1 MKPTNPARVPAA
13 LLLALLLL
21 LPGLAGAQAPRL
33 ESDSAVATAGYYRL
47 SWQGEAGRFLLEE
60 ATRADFADARVLYQ
74 GADLATLRSGQPDG
88 DYYYRIRA
96 LHEAGPSPWSEAVH
110 VEVRHHPLSRALTFL
125 LLGAI
130 VFLATLVLILRG
142 ETLTRSRPEGL

>member
-1 MKPTNPARVPAA
+1 MPAA

-33 ESDSAVATAGYYRL
+33 ESDSKVATAGYYQL
-47 SWQGEAGRFLLEE
+47 SWQGEAARFALEE
-60 ATRADFADARVLYQ
+60 ATRPDFADARVLYQ

>member
-1 MKPTNPARVPAA
+1 M
-13 LLLALLLL
+13 L
-21 LPGLAGAQAPRL
+21 
-33 ESDSAVATAGYYRL
+33 YR
-47 SWQGEAGRFLLEE
+47 
-60 ATRADFADARVLYQ
+60 

-125 LLGAI
+125 LLGAV
-130 VFLATLVLILRG
+130 VFLATLVLILHG
-142 ETLTRSRPEGL
+142 ETRTRSRPEDP